1 MVINPCGLSDFSNID
16 NYYYSHNIF
25 RLCLVPNKFKGKYK
39 GKNIKKIKKSKKKE
53 KVKEN
58 TK

>member
-16 NYYYSHNIF
+16 NYYYSPYIF
-25 RLCLVPNKFKGKYK
+25 RLCLVPNKFKGKCK
-39 GKNIKKIKKSKKKE
+39 GKKQKKKSKKKE

-58 TK
+58 IKQI

>member
-16 NYYYSHNIF
+16 NYYYSPYIF

-58 TK
+58 IK